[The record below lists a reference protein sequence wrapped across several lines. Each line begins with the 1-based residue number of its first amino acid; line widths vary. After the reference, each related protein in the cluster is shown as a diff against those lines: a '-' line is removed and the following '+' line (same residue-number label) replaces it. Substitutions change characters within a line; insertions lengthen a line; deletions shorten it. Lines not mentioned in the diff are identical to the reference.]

1 MERVHDYC
9 KYMPKDN
16 VLEDLYTNEEFS
28 LVDLPLVVDE
38 SFGLISVQGSP
49 DRLVCRPI
57 GLNGSEIFKILSTA
71 FEGFRSWANL
81 VRGPGLTA
89 WSWAGKF
96 WSVDLDKTES
106 KK

>member
-38 SFGLISVQGSP
+38 RFGFTSAQGST
-49 DRLVCRPI
+49 DRL
-57 GLNGSEIFKILSTA
+57 FKIFMAMPRSCPST
-71 FEGFRSWANL
+71 
-81 VRGPGLTA
+81 
-89 WSWAGKF
+89 
-96 WSVDLDKTES
+96 
-106 KK
+106 

>member
-38 SFGLISVQGSP
+38 SFGLNPAQGFM
-49 DRLVCRPI
+49 DRQVWRLI
-57 GLNGSEIFKILSTA
+57 GLNEIFKIFSVLA
-71 FEGFRSWANL
+71 QPLL
-81 VRGPGLTA
+81 VRGSG
-89 WSWAGKF
+89 
-96 WSVDLDKTES
+96 
-106 KK
+106 

>member
-38 SFGLISVQGSP
+38 RFGFYLYQ
-49 DRLVCRPI
+49 RR
-57 GLNGSEIFKILSTA
+57 IL
-71 FEGFRSWANL
+71 F
-81 VRGPGLTA
+81 
-89 WSWAGKF
+89 
-96 WSVDLDKTES
+96 
-106 KK
+106 

>member
-38 SFGLISVQGSP
+38 SFGLNPAKGYK
-49 DRLVCRPI
+49 DRQVYRPI
-57 GLNGSEIFKILSTA
+57 GQRFSKS
-71 FEGFRSWANL
+71 FRSW
-81 VRGPGLTA
+81 
-89 WSWAGKF
+89 
-96 WSVDLDKTES
+96 LDKKLLGLGRFS
-106 KK
+106 SGP

>member
-38 SFGLISVQGSP
+38 SFGLNPAQGSM
-49 DRLVCRPI
+49 DRQVWRLI
-57 GLNGSEIFKILSTA
+57 GLNEIFIIFLVLA
-71 FEGFRSWANL
+71 QPLL
-81 VRGPGLTA
+81 VRGSG
-89 WSWAGKF
+89 
-96 WSVDLDKTES
+96 
-106 KK
+106 

>member
-38 SFGLISVQGSP
+38 SFGLNPAQGSM
-49 DRLVCRPI
+49 DRQVWRLI
-57 GLNGSEIFKILSTA
+57 SLNDIFKIFSVLA
-71 FEGFRSWANL
+71 QPLL
-81 VRGPGLTA
+81 VRGSG
-89 WSWAGKF
+89 
-96 WSVDLDKTES
+96 
-106 KK
+106 

>member
-38 SFGLISVQGSP
+38 SFGLNPAQGSM
-49 DRLVCRPI
+49 DRQVWRLI
-57 GLNGSEIFKILSTA
+57 GLNEIFKIFSVLA
-71 FEGFRSWANL
+71 QPLL
-81 VRGPGLTA
+81 VRGSG
-89 WSWAGKF
+89 
-96 WSVDLDKTES
+96 
-106 KK
+106 